1 MWRYVVAVLAALSVA
16 PAAAKPST
24 MVRVLQEF
32 DLFGTWASDCGAG
45 PSVTN
50 PRVSVTLKE
59 PGEVVEHHDFGPGY
73 EPNRYRIL
81 SARRLDRERLAIE
94 TLFEQEGAEPQLQR
108 IVMRFGNGGRRTI
121 LTVPKGEEPRVVN
134 GIAVASGQPTPRLRK
149 CD

>member
-1 MWRYVVAVLAALSVA
+1 L
-16 PAAAKPST
+16 
-24 MVRVLQEF
+24 
-32 DLFGTWASDCGAG
+32 
-45 PSVTN
+45 
-50 PRVSVTLKE
+50 
-59 PGEVVEHHDFGPGY
+59 EHHDFGPGY

-81 SARRLDRERLAIE
+81 SARRLDRESLAIE

-108 IVMRFGNGGRRTI
+108 IVIRFGNGGRRTI